1 MGAVAVAALSPD
13 TSGYEGGQSPG
24 NTNQFGA
31 AMASTVTTE
40 YQATSLD
47 NAVDAI
53 GADTVGMHST
63 LDEAFGYGKANNVN
77 NGYTVTSLED
87 AVGAD
92 EELYV
97 ENRNTEEP
105 GYAEAEEQQDVAIMV
120 VPVPDTAIEAPPAY
134 YDVVSDP
141 TGYAVTGGED
151 APPAYE

>member
-1 MGAVAVAALSPD
+1 MGG
-13 TSGYEGGQSPG
+13 T
-24 NTNQFGA
+24 TNQFGA

-63 LDEAFGYGKANNVN
+63 LDEAFGYSKAEAN

-92 EELYV
+92 EELHV
-97 ENRNTEEP
+97 ENRNTEP
-105 GYAEAEEQQDVAIMV
+105 GYAEAEAQDVAIMV

-141 TGYAVTGGED
+141 TEYAVTGGDD